1 MIFGVTIS
9 ELQVSSR
16 KLYQMRFYRSSELQ
30 TFKVQE
36 TKINISEF
44 HSQFSNFSF
53 SDFDLVLFWQQ

>member
-9 ELQVSSR
+9 GLQVSSR
-16 KLYQMRFYRSSELQ
+16 KLYQMRFYRSSELY

-44 HSQFSNFSF
+44 HSQFYNFSF
-53 SDFDLVLFWQQ
+53 SDFDLVFFWQQ